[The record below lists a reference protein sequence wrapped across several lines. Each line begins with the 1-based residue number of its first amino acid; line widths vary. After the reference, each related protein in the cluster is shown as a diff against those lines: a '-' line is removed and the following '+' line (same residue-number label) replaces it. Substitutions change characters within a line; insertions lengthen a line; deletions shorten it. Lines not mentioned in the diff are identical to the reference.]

1 MEESSRNYDR
11 SKLTWSPKNMI
22 ISKSE
27 ALKSS
32 DATLR
37 DVAFGFGKA
46 GVVLLEVTLI
56 WEVMLD
62 CDVLWF
68 FCIIYISIYTVL
80 DIKIFMNYSYI
91 YTHILWN
98 FNIVILDKG
107 QREREREM
115 WFYVDLQR
123 KYYTMHLRCAVWLC
137 CITYH
142 FAVFV

>member
-1 MEESSRNYDR
+1 MYDWNEMYKRHFYKWKNPLQDYDR
-11 SKLTWSPKNMI
+11 SKNYDRQKNMI

-68 FCIIYISIYTVL
+68 CGIIYTYIYMLHIIYIQ
-80 DIKIFMNYSYI
+80 F
-91 YTHILWN
+91 
-98 FNIVILDKG
+98 
-107 QREREREM
+107 
-115 WFYVDLQR
+115 
-123 KYYTMHLRCAVWLC
+123 
-137 CITYH
+137 
-142 FAVFV
+142 

>member
-1 MEESSRNYDR
+1 MIA
-11 SKLTWSPKNMI
+11 KKNMI

-37 DVAFGFGKA
+37 DVAFGLGKA

-68 FCIIYISIYTVL
+68 CCIINTYIYILHIIYI
-80 DIKIFMNYSYI
+80 YSFRY
-91 YTHILWN
+91 
-98 FNIVILDKG
+98 
-107 QREREREM
+107 
-115 WFYVDLQR
+115 
-123 KYYTMHLRCAVWLC
+123 
-137 CITYH
+137 
-142 FAVFV
+142 

>member
-1 MEESSRNYDR
+1 MIA
-11 SKLTWSPKNMI
+11 KNMI

-32 DATLR
+32 DAMLR

-68 FCIIYISIYTVL
+68 CGIIYTYIYILHIIYIYTFL

-91 YTHILWN
+91 YIHMNFMKFQYTHI
-98 FNIVILDKG
+98 
-107 QREREREM
+107 
-115 WFYVDLQR
+115 
-123 KYYTMHLRCAVWLC
+123 T
-137 CITYH
+137 TYNLL
-142 FAVFV
+142 